1 MFKGFYNLTSGMLSQ
16 GRRLDVVANNMTNIS
31 TPGYKSDHYTDSTFD
46 EALYVRIGNKNR
58 LSDAEMGEINH
69 ILAPSQLYTD
79 YTHGTYEETELS
91 LDFAIQGEG
100 FFAIQGADGGVSY
113 TRSGSFI
120 LDNDRYLYLTN
131 QGRVLDNQGNPIQ
144 LYTDHIKADKDGNLY
159 SEEDGA
165 YLGTLGVYAFED
177 NGELERN
184 DQGLFVGDGAQLS
197 QDFKIMHKWVERSNT
212 DLISEMV
219 KMMSAQRA
227 LQSAGQML
235 KIYDQVMNHATN
247 DLGRM

>member
-31 TPGYKSDHYTDSTFD
+31 TAGYKADRYTDSTFD
-46 EALYVRIGNKNR
+46 EVLYYRIGSENR
-58 LSDAEMGEINH
+58 LSDAEMGNITH

-79 YTHGTYEETELS
+79 YTQGTFEETELS

-100 FFAIQGADGGVSY
+100 FFAIQGEDGIAY

-120 LDNDRYLYLTN
+120 LDDERYLYLTN

-144 LYTDHIKADKDGNLY
+144 LYTDHITADKDGNLY
-159 SEEDGA
+159 SEEGGN
-165 YLGTLGVYAFED
+165 YLGTLGVYTFAD

-184 DQGLFVGDGAQLS
+184 DQGLFVGEGAQVG
-197 QDFKIMHKWVERSNT
+197 QGHQIMHKWVERSNT
-212 DLISEMV
+212 DMIGEMV
-219 KMMSAQRA
+219 RMMSTQRA

>member
-1 MFKGFYNLTSGMLSQ
+1 M
-16 GRRLDVVANNMTNIS
+16 
-31 TPGYKSDHYTDSTFD
+31 
-46 EALYVRIGNKNR
+46 
-58 LSDAEMGEINH
+58 
-69 ILAPSQLYTD
+69 
-79 YTHGTYEETELS
+79 
-91 LDFAIQGEG
+91 
-100 FFAIQGADGGVSY
+100 SY

>member
-1 MFKGFYNLTSGMLSQ
+1 M
-16 GRRLDVVANNMTNIS
+16 
-31 TPGYKSDHYTDSTFD
+31 
-46 EALYVRIGNKNR
+46 
-58 LSDAEMGEINH
+58 
-69 ILAPSQLYTD
+69 
-79 YTHGTYEETELS
+79 
-91 LDFAIQGEG
+91 
-100 FFAIQGADGGVSY
+100 
-113 TRSGSFI
+113 
-120 LDNDRYLYLTN
+120 
-131 QGRVLDNQGNPIQ
+131 
-144 LYTDHIKADKDGNLY
+144 
-159 SEEDGA
+159 
-165 YLGTLGVYAFED
+165 YAFED